1 MTEVNRLAEHLFRHE
16 SGKMLAVLT
25 RLFGFPNYDTARD
38 VVQDTLLAAM
48 QHWKLNGIP
57 DNPTGWLY
65 TTAKHKV
72 LDRLRKEKFFEEISP
87 NIAYQLQAD
96 QQMQLHIDHLFL
108 EHEIE
113 DSQLRMMFAC
123 CHPSLPPEAQITL
136 ILRTLCGLSI
146 PEIARA
152 FLSNDET
159 INKRLFRAKDK
170 IRTTPIELEVP
181 SGNELLPRLDAI
193 LKAIYLL
200 FNEGYHSQ
208 NPDRIIKQELC
219 EDAIRLGT
227 LLSQHHFTNLP
238 KTSALLSLMYF
249 QASRFDA
256 RQDEEGNIILL
267 AHQNRQK
274 WNQDMID
281 KGVGFLNQASQGSEI
296 STYHLEAALASYHA
310 QADSF
315 GNTNWQAISYLY
327 RLLEQINPSIMVQFN
342 KAIAIGFADGP
353 KRGIDALQQLKGL
366 EKNQYY
372 HTALGDFYV
381 QLQENTTAIHHYQ
394 TAIQLTTSK
403 AEWQLIWKKIED
415 ISN

>member
-1 MTEVNRLAEHLFRHE
+1 MNEVNQLAEHLFRHE

-65 TTAKHKV
+65 TTAKNKV
-72 LDRLRKEKFFEEISP
+72 LDRLRKEKFWAEVSP
-87 NIAYQLQAD
+87 HLIHELQSE
-96 QQMQLHIDHLFL
+96 QQMQQHIDQLFL

-123 CHPSLPPEAQITL
+123 CHPSLPQEAQITL

-152 FLSNDET
+152 FLSNDEN
-159 INKRLFRAKDK
+159 INKRLYRAKDK

-181 SGNELLPRLDAI
+181 EGNELLPRLNAI

-208 NPDRIIKQELC
+208 NPDQFIKKELC
-219 EDAIRLGT
+219 EEAIRLGT
-227 LLSQHHFTNLP
+227 LLSQHKITNLP

-256 RQDEEGNIILL
+256 RLDEEGNMVLL
-267 AHQNRQK
+267 AHQNREK
-274 WNQDMID
+274 WNQSMIQQ
-281 KGVGFLNQASQGSEI
+281 GVQFLNRASEGDELS
-296 STYHLEAALASYHA
+296 SYHIEAALASYHA
-310 QADSF
+310 QAKSF
-315 GNTNWQAISYLY
+315 ETTNWQAIVYLY
-327 RLLEQINPSIMVQFN
+327 RLLEQINQSVMVQFN
-342 KAIAIGFADGP
+342 KAIAIGFAYGP
-353 KRGIDALQQLKGL
+353 ERGIEALLLLKEM
-366 EKNQYY
+366 EKNHYY
-372 HTALGDFYV
+372 HTALGDFYKK
-381 QLQENTTAIHHYQ
+381 LHNTLAAKNHYEI
-394 TAIQLTTSK
+394 ALTLTSSK
-403 AEWQLIWKKIED
+403 AEWQLIWKKIEEL
-415 ISN
+415 